1 MNIHTKFNTLF
12 EESKNKSD
20 SELSSSDASNVH
32 ILLDSDME
40 INTPNLS
47 SVEKPAYRKGKI
59 PRKIS
64 MNKVRSKSS
73 GKVQP
78 KQVPRISE
86 TLSAT

>member
-59 PRKIS
+59 ARKLS

-73 GKVQP
+73 GKVKP
-78 KQVPRISE
+78 KLVPRISE
-86 TLSAT
+86 SLSAT

>member
-20 SELSSSDASNVH
+20 SEHPSSDASNVH

-59 PRKIS
+59 TKRTSI
-64 MNKVRSKSS
+64 NKVRSKSS
-73 GKVQP
+73 GKV
-78 KQVPRISE
+78 
-86 TLSAT
+86 